1 VGACNLRQAPIPT
14 CLAGR
19 AGPVAQPTARHEQST
34 GLFVSGPGPQRG
46 KAWPPFAQELAVNNA
61 WPRWLRRSP
70 MELAACIVIALG
82 IFMML
87 QPFALV
93 LYTWSFLTTL
103 AGTLMF
109 TIVSKF
115 PD

>member
-1 VGACNLRQAPIPT
+1 MTNASPPSAEYDGRPPEGA
-14 CLAGR
+14 R
-19 AGPVAQPTARHEQST
+19 AGSGAAQRSARNS
-34 GLFVSGPGPQRG
+34 R
-46 KAWPPFAQELAVNNA
+46 WPK
-61 WPRWLRRSP
+61 WLRRGP
-70 MELAACIVIALG
+70 LEMAACVVIALG

-93 LYTWSFLTTL
+93 LFTWSFVTTL
-103 AGTLMF
+103 AGVAMF

>member
-1 VGACNLRQAPIPT
+1 MTDFHPPPVESDGWPPEEA
-14 CLAGR
+14 R
-19 AGPVAQPTARHEQST
+19 AGSGAAQRSAHWPKWAR
-34 GLFVSGPGPQRG
+34 RG
-46 KAWPPFAQELAVNNA
+46 
-61 WPRWLRRSP
+61 P
-70 MELAACIVIALG
+70 MEIAACIVIALG

-93 LYTWSFLTTL
+93 LFTYSFVTTL

-115 PD
+115 PE